1 MYKDGQKAYGIMPNE
16 KQYMEMPEPFKEVS
30 TVPSSELFGFYQ
42 TTQKQELFK
51 LAFVSQIAVS
61 SEEYNNQNCYVIK
74 LKEETLW
81 VNKDSKKIVKD
92 NYEKE
97 NIKIELQIGNVT
109 EQNMEIPDIAQY
121 QKVEL

>member
-1 MYKDGQKAYGIMPNE
+1 MPNE
-16 KQYMEMPEPFKEVS
+16 KQYIEMPEPFNEVS
-30 TVPSSELFGFYQ
+30 TVPNSELFGFFQ
-42 TTQKQELFK
+42 TVQKQKLFQ
-51 LAFVSQIAVS
+51 LAFLNQAAVS

-97 NIKIELQIGNVT
+97 NIKIELQIGTVT
-109 EQNMEIPDIAQY
+109 EENMEIPDITQY